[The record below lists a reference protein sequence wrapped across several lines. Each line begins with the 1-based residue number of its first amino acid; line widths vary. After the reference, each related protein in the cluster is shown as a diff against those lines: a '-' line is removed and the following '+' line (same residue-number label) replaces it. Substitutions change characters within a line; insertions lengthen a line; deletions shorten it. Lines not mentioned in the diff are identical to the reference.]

1 MRVSVVQIRPWA
13 PPLSRKLLFL
23 NTYSGFCVT
32 FLSDICVTLH
42 KIRLRCFLPHFE
54 CFERCLEPTV
64 FFGIFNKDYALA
76 AIGDGVGVG
85 SNDPRFICR
94 TSDVS
99 SAANGDAIVVNSVTY
114 TVRNVEDDGTGIT
127 TLVLEA

>member
-1 MRVSVVQIRPWA
+1 MAVEGDTERAIFFSSDDFGSA
-13 PPLSRKLLFL
+13 A
-23 NTYSGFCVT
+23 TYTPSGGSAST
-32 FLSDICVTLH
+32 IN
-42 KIRLRCFLPHFE
+42 
-54 CFERCLEPTV
+54 
-64 FFGIFNKDYALA
+64 GIFDKDYALA

-127 TLVLEA
+127 TLELEA

>member
-1 MRVSVVQIRPWA
+1 MAIEGD
-13 PPLSRKLLFL
+13 
-23 NTYSGFCVT
+23 T
-32 FLSDICVTLH
+32 
-42 KIRLRCFLPHFE
+42 
-54 CFERCLEPTV
+54 ERAV
-64 FFGIFNKDYALA
+64 FFGSDDFGTAATYTPSGGSAATVNGIFDKDYALA

-114 TVRNVEDDGTGIT
+114 TVRNVEDDGTGLT
-127 TLVLEA
+127 TLELEA

>member
-1 MRVSVVQIRPWA
+1 MAIEGD
-13 PPLSRKLLFL
+13 
-23 NTYSGFCVT
+23 T
-32 FLSDICVTLH
+32 
-42 KIRLRCFLPHFE
+42 
-54 CFERCLEPTV
+54 ERAV
-64 FFGIFNKDYALA
+64 FFSADDFGSAATYTPSGGSASTINGIFDKDYALA

-99 SAANGDAIVVNSVTY
+99 SAANGDAIVVGGVTY

-127 TLVLEA
+127 TMVLEA

>member
-1 MRVSVVQIRPWA
+1 MAIEGD
-13 PPLSRKLLFL
+13 
-23 NTYSGFCVT
+23 T
-32 FLSDICVTLH
+32 
-42 KIRLRCFLPHFE
+42 
-54 CFERCLEPTV
+54 ERAV
-64 FFGIFNKDYALA
+64 FFSTDDFGSAATFTPSGGSASTINGIFDKDYALA

-99 SAANGDAIVVNSVTY
+99 SAANGDALVVNSVTY
-114 TVRNVEDDGTGIT
+114 TVRNVEDDGTGVT

>member
-1 MRVSVVQIRPWA
+1 MAVEGDTERAIFFSSDDFGSA
-13 PPLSRKLLFL
+13 A
-23 NTYSGFCVT
+23 TYTPSGGSAST
-32 FLSDICVTLH
+32 IN
-42 KIRLRCFLPHFE
+42 
-54 CFERCLEPTV
+54 
-64 FFGIFNKDYALA
+64 GIFDKDYALA

-99 SAANGDAIVVNSVTY
+99 SAANGDTIVVNSVTY

-127 TLVLEA
+127 TLELEA

>member
-1 MRVSVVQIRPWA
+1 MAVEGDTERAIFFSSDDFGSA
-13 PPLSRKLLFL
+13 A
-23 NTYSGFCVT
+23 TYTPSGGSAST
-32 FLSDICVTLH
+32 IN
-42 KIRLRCFLPHFE
+42 
-54 CFERCLEPTV
+54 
-64 FFGIFNKDYALA
+64 GIFDKDYALA
-76 AIGDGVGVG
+76 TLGDGVGVG

-99 SAANGDAIVVNSVTY
+99 SAASGDAIVVNSVTY

>member
-1 MRVSVVQIRPWA
+1 M
-13 PPLSRKLLFL
+13 
-23 NTYSGFCVT
+23 T

-42 KIRLRCFLPHFE
+42 KIRLCGFLPHFE
-54 CFERCLEPTV
+54 CFERRLEPTV

>member
-1 MRVSVVQIRPWA
+1 M
-13 PPLSRKLLFL
+13 
-23 NTYSGFCVT
+23 GFCVT

-42 KIRLRCFLPHFE
+42 KIRLRGFLPHFE

-85 SNDPRFICR
+85 SNDARVICR

-99 SAANGDAIVVNSVTY
+99 SAANGDAILVNSVTY

-127 TLVLEA
+127 TLILEAWGLQKADKKFYKEHCRVRL

>member
-1 MRVSVVQIRPWA
+1 MAVEGDTERAIFFSSDDFGSA
-13 PPLSRKLLFL
+13 A
-23 NTYSGFCVT
+23 TYTPSGGSAST
-32 FLSDICVTLH
+32 IN
-42 KIRLRCFLPHFE
+42 
-54 CFERCLEPTV
+54 
-64 FFGIFNKDYALA
+64 GIFDKDYALA
-76 AIGDGVGVG
+76 TLGDGVGVG

>member
-1 MRVSVVQIRPWA
+1 MAVEGDTERAIFFSSNDFGSA
-13 PPLSRKLLFL
+13 A
-23 NTYSGFCVT
+23 TYTPSGGSAST
-32 FLSDICVTLH
+32 IN
-42 KIRLRCFLPHFE
+42 
-54 CFERCLEPTV
+54 
-64 FFGIFNKDYALA
+64 GIFDKDYALA

-99 SAANGDAIVVNSVTY
+99 SATNGDAIVVNSVTY

-127 TLVLEA
+127 TLELEA